1 MIKHRTI
8 IIPASVQPNAR
19 ALCKG
24 LAGIAGDGMF
34 TTGLSAT
41 GKAPATHYISS
52 GPISHDMAALLPC
65 KTVTQDKDGKL
76 ARIAR
81 YQGADAAARF
91 AAEKA
96 KAKGTTEDRGN
107 GLSVSTDPYLGKDVQ
122 AGDEAF
128 CTTGDPLSFAG
139 VLVRTGDTLVYVST
153 TAAGDGASAVPQI
166 DFGAAQSGRI
176 GFKTDEAN
184 CNLAVQLAV
193 KAH

>member
-65 KTVTQDKDGKL
+65 KRVSKDKDGKDLTTTDPGMPDAVPDL
-76 ARIAR
+76 A
-81 YQGADAAARF
+81 
-91 AAEKA
+91 A
-96 KAKGTTEDRGN
+96 KAKI
-107 GLSVSTDPYLGKDVQ
+107 
-122 AGDEAF
+122 
-128 CTTGDPLSFAG
+128 
-139 VLVRTGDTLVYVST
+139 ST
-153 TAAGDGASAVPQI
+153 TKAKIETLYASIDVSDQPPFEAMARLGLQMVQVPL
-166 DFGAAQSGRI
+166 
-176 GFKTDEAN
+176 K
-184 CNLAVQLAV
+184 
-193 KAH
+193 